1 MLHGKKILL
10 GITGGIAAYKTPA
23 LVRLLKKEG
32 AEVKVIATKNALQ
45 FVTELTL
52 QTVSQ
57 NAVYFDMFSPV
68 KDYST
73 EHIALSEWADIGII
87 APASA
92 NSIGKLAS
100 GIADD
105 ALSTTLL
112 AFNKPLFLCPAM
124 NNNMYEHFSVQN
136 NIDLLKKNGIYF
148 IEPTEGFLACG
159 TTGKGRMEEP
169 ENICERII
177 EYFKKSQELTGKKI
191 LVTAGP
197 TYEKIDSVRF
207 IGNHSSGRMGFYIA
221 EELASRGAEVVL
233 VTGPVELQ
241 TSLSNI
247 QRINITTAKEMYE
260 ACLEH
265 FSTCNAAI
273 LSAAVADY
281 RPEKTA
287 DQKIK
292 KTTAELNIK
301 LVQTEDILAS
311 LGKEKKENQVLV
323 GFALETEN
331 ETDNAIKKLK
341 NKNLDFIVLNSLN
354 DKGAGF
360 GTITNKIT
368 LIDKNEQSFSFPLK
382 DKKEVAKDIINHLCS
397 IL

>member
-1 MLHGKKILL
+1 MLKGKKILL
-10 GITGGIAAYKTPA
+10 GVTGGIAAYKTPV

-32 AEVKVIATKNALQ
+32 AEVKVVATKNALQ

-57 NAVYFDMFSPV
+57 NPVYTDTFSPV
-68 KDYST
+68 KEYST
-73 EHIALSEWADIGII
+73 EHIALAEWADVAVV

-112 AFNKPLFLCPAM
+112 ALNKPLFLCPAM
-124 NNNMYEHFSVQN
+124 NNNMYAHFSVQN
-136 NIDLLKKNGIYF
+136 NIDLLKKNNIRF
-148 IEPTEGFLACG
+148 IEPAEGFLACG
-159 TTGKGRMEEP
+159 TEGKGRMEEP
-169 ENICERII
+169 ENICKAII
-177 EYFKKSQELTGKKI
+177 EYLKNSQELAGKKI

-207 IGNHSSGRMGFYIA
+207 IGNHSSGRMGFNLA
-221 EELASRGAEVVL
+221 EELAARGAEVVL
-233 VTGPVELQ
+233 VAGPVELK
-241 TSLSNI
+241 TNSSNI
-247 QRINITTAKEMYE
+247 QRIDVVSAREMYE
-260 ACLEH
+260 ACMKN
-265 FSTCNAAI
+265 FSLCDAAI

-281 RPEKTA
+281 RPEKPA
-287 DQKIK
+287 EQKIK
-292 KTTAELNIK
+292 KTADELNIK

-311 LGKEKKENQVLV
+311 LGKEKKKGQVLV
-323 GFALETEN
+323 GFALETDN
-331 ETDNAIKKLK
+331 ETENAIKKLQK
-341 NKNLDFIVLNSLN
+341 KNLDFIVLNSLN

-360 GTITNKIT
+360 GTETNKVTI
-368 LIDKNEQSFSFPLK
+368 IDKNEQLFSFPLK
-382 DKKEVAKDIINHLCS
+382 SKKEVAKDIVDHLCS